1 MGTFLLLLLLNVPVS
16 AGAQAGPK
24 PSHQGPHVRR
34 VCYEHLP
41 IHLGD
46 SFESVSKLVELRPD
60 TNGSSRNPRS
70 VPGRGVEYIWTGGKG
85 YALPDGGELR
95 PTVVLSFA
103 GARALRSVT
112 INWRFDG
119 DLTAASRAA
128 VAELLRTRVH
138 PCLGEQFEQV
148 DETTYRGRVDYGTY
162 SETLKFEARPDA
174 GWHIEYVIR
183 EEP

>member
-1 MGTFLLLLLLNVPVS
+1 MGTTLLVLLLSVPVV

-46 SFESVSKLVELRPD
+46 SFESVSKLVEIRPD
-60 TNGSSRNPRS
+60 TNAASVNPRS
-70 VPGRGVEYIWTGGKG
+70 GPGRDANYLWDGGKG
-85 YALPDGGELR
+85 YVLPEGGELR
-95 PTVVLSFA
+95 PTVVLTFT
-103 GARALRSVT
+103 GARALRAVT
-112 INWRFDG
+112 ITWRLHG
-119 DLTAASRAA
+119 DLTAGSRAA
-128 VAELLRTRVH
+128 VAELLRTTVH
-138 PCLGEQFEQV
+138 PCLAEQLEKV

-162 SETLKFEARPDA
+162 SETLIFEARPDA
-174 GWHIEYVIR
+174 RWHIEYVIR